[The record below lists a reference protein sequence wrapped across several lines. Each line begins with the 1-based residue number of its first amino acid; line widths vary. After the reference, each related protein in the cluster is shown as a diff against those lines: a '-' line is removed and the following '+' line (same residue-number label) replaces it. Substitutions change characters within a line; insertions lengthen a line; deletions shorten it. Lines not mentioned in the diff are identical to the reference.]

1 MAIEVRATRMEL
13 LSLRRR
19 HTLARKGHKLL
30 KDKQDELIRQF
41 KILLEA
47 NRGARRKVEEELA
60 AAYGQFL
67 FARAAMT
74 SAGMADALHYP
85 GARAVI
91 SSTTRRVMNLELP
104 EFEVSVEGQ
113 VRNYGMFDTPAE
125 LDEALEVYQRVLP
138 DIIALAAQEKAIELL
153 AGEIERT
160 RRRVNALEYI
170 LIPELE
176 TAIRYIKL
184 KLDEVERGNLTRL
197 MKVKEMVDARR
208 AETMASGQERATE

>member
-1 MAIEVRATRMEL
+1 MPIEVRATRMEL

-19 HTLARKGHKLL
+19 RTLARKGHKLL

-47 NRGARRKVEEELA
+47 NRGARRRVEEELG

-74 SAGMADALHYP
+74 SPGMADALHYP
-85 GARAVI
+85 GARAVV

-104 EFEVSVEGQ
+104 EFKVGVEGQ

-138 DIIALAAQEKAIELL
+138 DIINLAAQEKAIELL

-208 AETMASGQERATE
+208 EALMASVQERANQ